1 MGNCLSTPAPSES
14 DSAENDEKSPVHVKK
29 SRVFLL
35 YEFKQQMLKE
45 EDFKFNGHPLV
56 TQYMDEDARQSFGEL
71 YGGRKWP
78 PTAEWVKIFNERWT
92 PFRESMTEVP
102 I

>member
-1 MGNCLSTPAPSES
+1 M
-14 DSAENDEKSPVHVKK
+14 
-29 SRVFLL
+29 LL
-35 YEFKQQMLKE
+35 LDDFKQQMLE
-45 EDFKFNGHPLV
+45 GEDFKFDGHLLV
-56 TQYMDEDARQSFGEL
+56 TKYMNKEAKQSFGEL

-78 PTAEWVKIFNERWT
+78 PTAEWVKIFSERWT